1 MKKEKEKFHAPGTVV
16 LVFIWFVWFV
26 ILYTTNWLA
35 LSENWFLR

>member
-1 MKKEKEKFHAPGTVV
+1 MSADKEKFHAPGT
-16 LVFIWFVWFV
+16 LALASIWFLWFV